1 MQSGNRAVDATCER
15 EGAGRPRGKEIDVDV
30 LIAHESE
37 RSRAALAA
45 ALDANDFTFVEAA
58 DGSSALELLMQEDPP
73 RLALID
79 WDLPDVEG
87 PELCRIL
94 RDFHLGRPPYVILL
108 TPERPGRDMK
118 SGLVAGASD
127 FVCTPASSGELRARV
142 EFGRHVVE
150 SPWGRRRE
158 EDPPQ
163 APPEAAGGRA
173 ELSAMLTN
181 EWATVL
187 GA

>member
-1 MQSGNRAVDATCER
+1 MQNGNRVVDGTCER
-15 EGAGRPRGKEIDVDV
+15 EGAGRSWGKEIDVNV

-37 RSRAALAA
+37 RTRVALAA
-45 ALDANDFTFVEAA
+45 ALDSNDFTFVEAA
-58 DGSSALELLMQEDPP
+58 DGNSALESLMQEDPP

-127 FVCTPASSGELRARV
+127 FVCTPASSAELRARV
-142 EFGRHVVE
+142 EFGKHVVE

-158 EDPPQ
+158 DDRQ
-163 APPEAAGGRA
+163 AAPPAAAGGRA

-181 EWATVL
+181 EWASVL